1 MTDSLP
7 IFAGILASMLHVI
20 SGPDHLAAVAPIT
33 LETKKTPWKIG
44 TFWGLGHVVG
54 MLLIGGIFLA
64 FKEYIPVG
72 AISKHSEELVGI
84 VLIGIGFWAFYR
96 IFKPSKHHNH
106 PHVHT
111 NGETFVHIHEHEHQ
125 DNKKNKHTHPKKIKQ
140 NFLSAFGVGVLH
152 GLAGVSH
159 FLLLLPVLGFKNDAS
174 GLQYLIG
181 FAIGTIFA
189 MTAFALVIG
198 QIAKFSKNGPNKL
211 FFKGIRFAGG
221 LFAFVIGT
229 YWLVEGGF

>member
-7 IFAGILASMLHVI
+7 LFAGILASMLHVI

-54 MLLIGGIFLA
+54 MLVIGVIFLI
-64 FKEYIPVG
+64 FKDYIPVD

-96 IFKPSKHHNH
+96 IFKPSKQHNH
-106 PHVHT
+106 SHIYN
-111 NGETFVHIHEHEHQ
+111 NGETLVHVHEHTH
-125 DNKKNKHTHPKKIKQ
+125 DNPKKIKQ

-174 GLQYLIG
+174 GIQYLIG
-181 FAIGTIFA
+181 FALGTVFA

-198 QIAKFSKNGPNKL
+198 QIARFSKNGPNKL
-211 FFKGIRFAGG
+211 FFKAIRFAGG

-229 YWLVEGGF
+229 YWLVAGGF

>member
-1 MTDSLP
+1 MTESLP

-44 TFWGLGHVVG
+44 TFWGLGHVIG
-54 MLLIGGIFLA
+54 MLVIGFIFLI
-64 FKEYIPVG
+64 FKEYIPVD

-84 VLIGIGFWAFYR
+84 VLIGIGIWAFYR
-96 IFKPSKHHNH
+96 IFRPSKHHQHQHIPSDGEKLVKVDEHIIDDNH
-106 PHVHT
+106 
-111 NGETFVHIHEHEHQ
+111 
-125 DNKKNKHTHPKKIKQ
+125 KHDRPKRLKQ
-140 NFLSAFGVGVLH
+140 NLLSAFGVGVLH

-198 QIAKFSKNGPNKL
+198 QIAKLSKNGPNKL